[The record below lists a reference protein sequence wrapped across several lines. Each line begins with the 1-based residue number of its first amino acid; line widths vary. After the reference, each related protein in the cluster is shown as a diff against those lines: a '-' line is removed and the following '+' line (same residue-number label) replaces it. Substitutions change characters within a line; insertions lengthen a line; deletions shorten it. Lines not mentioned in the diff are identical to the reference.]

1 MTQCQCHNTSKVLD
15 SRKRWNA
22 KLNKFSTW
30 RFRVCESCGH
40 TWECWEIDEK
50 VLEKAEIES

>member
-1 MTQCQCHNTSKVLD
+1 MCQCHNTSKVLD

-22 KLNKFSTW
+22 KLDRFSTW

-40 TWECWEIDEK
+40 TMETWEIEEK